1 MKRLFIILWAVF
13 FLPILV
19 AAQTGEVVQ
28 TEAKGTGL
36 KREDALQDALRNAI
50 GQAVG
55 VAMQSETKV
64 ENYLV
69 ISDAISSNVN
79 GYIKSY
85 EVLGE
90 TPFPDRYELKVKAA
104 VTTSSMKA
112 DFSLLARGIGGV
124 RFMVVYDPRSLDEEK
139 KNAFNLAVDRMNE
152 YLSTKGYRYIERK
165 RFESLRQEA
174 SRILEADKSE
184 ISYVQQLGLLSDAQ
198 FIIHLENMTTESR
211 SEQFDTR
218 TSSKVT
224 MQVKAYDNCT
234 AEGLGMMVFESG
246 RNSSSDPAQVLRE
259 GITEAI
265 NKNADQLIGRFASY
279 IGNWINNGTPYEL
292 RFYNAGTYRDFRDLR
307 AKMKELSQFGGEMEI
322 VAADNYTKLNCTFK
336 KKPDELADKV
346 LDIADQIPG
355 FKEKVMDVKLIYGRQ
370 INFAPR
376 NAVVPQLPSVPG
388 ASTGNSADKQESAPA
403 ATVSGSAEAVRQN
416 LVPATSAGKPSGSVN
431 SSAIRAKSKPVIK
444 KKSR

>member
-13 FLPILV
+13 SLPILV

-69 ISDAISSNVN
+69 ISDAISSNVK

-112 DFSLLARGIGGV
+112 DFGLLARGIGGV
-124 RFMVVYDPRSLDEEK
+124 RFMVVYDPRSLDEGK
-139 KNAFNLAVDRMNE
+139 IAHFNHAVDRMNE
-152 YLSTKGYRYIERK
+152 YLSSKGYRYIERK

-198 FIIHLENMTTESR
+198 FIIHLENLTTESR

-246 RNSSSDPAQVLRE
+246 RNSSSDPVQVLRE

-265 NKNADQLIGRFASY
+265 NKNADLLIGRFASY

-292 RFYNAGTYRDFRDLR
+292 RFYNTGTYRDFRDLR

-322 VAADNYTKLNCTFK
+322 VSADNYTKLNCTFK

-376 NAVVPQLPSVPG
+376 NAVVPQLQSVPG
-388 ASTGNSADKQESAPA
+388 ASAGMSADKQESAPA

-416 LVPATSAGKPSGSVN
+416 PVPVTSAGKPSVSGN
-431 SSAIRAKSKPVIK
+431 ASSSKGKSKPVIK
-444 KKSR
+444 KKNR

>member
-1 MKRLFIILWAVF
+1 MKRLLIFLITILTLP
-13 FLPILV
+13 FLV
-19 AAQTGEVVQ
+19 EGQTGDAIQ

-55 VAMQSETKV
+55 VALQSETKV
-64 ENYLV
+64 ENYMV
-69 ISDAISSNVN
+69 ISDAISSNVK

-104 VTTSSMKA
+104 VTTTSMKA
-112 DFSLLARGIGGV
+112 DFGLLARGIGGV

-198 FIIHLENMTTESR
+198 FIIHLENMTMESR

-376 NAVVPQLPSVPG
+376 NAVVPQLPSAPG
-388 ASTGNSADKQESAPA
+388 ASAGMSGDKQEREPA
-403 ATVSGSAEAVRQN
+403 ATLSGSAEAVRQN
-416 LVPATSAGKPSGSVN
+416 PAPATSAGKQSLSGNASPN
-431 SSAIRAKSKPVIK
+431 RGKSKPVIK